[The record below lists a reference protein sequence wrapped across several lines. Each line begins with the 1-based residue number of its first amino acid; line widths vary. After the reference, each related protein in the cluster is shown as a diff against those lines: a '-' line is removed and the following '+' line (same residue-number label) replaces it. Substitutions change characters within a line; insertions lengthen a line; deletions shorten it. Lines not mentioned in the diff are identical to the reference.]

1 MSVIEQVNEL
11 PVYFIIASKHQPRVS
26 LKKTDTEKQNNEV
39 NIFHNEIATCY
50 PKQKKKNLVSQD
62 YNLTIKSY
70 FLFTISKHI

>member
-1 MSVIEQVNEL
+1 MFNKPVNLVSVIEQVNEL

-50 PKQKKKNLVSQD
+50 PKQKKK
-62 YNLTIKSY
+62 T
-70 FLFTISKHI
+70 